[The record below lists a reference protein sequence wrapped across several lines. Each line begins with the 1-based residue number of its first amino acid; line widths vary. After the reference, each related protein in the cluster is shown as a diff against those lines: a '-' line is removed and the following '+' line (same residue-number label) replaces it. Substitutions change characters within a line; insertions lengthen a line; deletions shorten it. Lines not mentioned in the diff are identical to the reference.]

1 MKFGSIISET
11 LFEEKQEKMKIFHSS
26 DILIRRTE
34 SQIQAKTEEEQP
46 EDQEQPEVE
55 ESTSIR
61 NELLTEET
69 FRSKSQGLINVPEDE
84 ARTILT
90 LDDLLAYLN
99 RQKVNGKEIINELII
114 EIINVLVEGSTE
126 QVEELIF
133 KSDKINFTM
142 DYGFGLDDSIG
153 LQLNKNLGVDEAS
166 LVIRKNGSPAA
177 GKFDPNLFKQKI
189 TTIFLPEL

>member
-1 MKFGSIISET
+1 MKFGSIMKET
-11 LFEEKQEKMKIFHSS
+11 LFEEKQEKMKIFYSS

-34 SQIQAKTEEEQP
+34 NQIQAKTEQESEE
-46 EDQEQPEVE
+46 EVQAQ

-61 NELLTEET
+61 DELLTEET
-69 FRSKSQGLINVPEDE
+69 FRSKSEGMINVPENE

-90 LDDLLAYLN
+90 LDDLLAYVS

-114 EIINVLVEGSTE
+114 EIINVLTEGQPQ

-133 KSDKINFTM
+133 KSDKINFTL
-142 DYGFGLDDSIG
+142 DYGFNTDDSIG

-189 TTIFLPEL
+189 TTIFLPEF

>member
-1 MKFGSIISET
+1 MKFGNIMKET
-11 LFEEKQEKMKIFHSS
+11 LFEEKQEKMKIFYSS

-34 SQIQAKTEEEQP
+34 NQIQSETEQDSEEEVQA
-46 EDQEQPEVE
+46 Q

-69 FRSKSQGLINVPEDE
+69 FRSKSEGMINVPESE

-90 LDDLLAYLN
+90 LDDLLVYIS
-99 RQKVNGKEIINELII
+99 RQKVSGKEIINELII
-114 EIINVLVEGSTE
+114 EVINVLIEGQPQ

-133 KSDKINFTM
+133 KSDKINFTL
-142 DYGFGLDDSIG
+142 DYGFNTDDSIG